1 VRRFFAAAVGSVLAL
16 AGFAG
21 VAQPSATI
29 DLIWKDNGTNEIGF
43 GGPGF
48 QEIQLNV
55 ILTAGPA
62 GSEGAGVSVD
72 FREFGAETLVLS
84 ASREFNDNPTP
95 ANTPSSGSD
104 SVLPIQGE
112 LPQIRETRVELINA
126 VCICDLGIGTGLEAG
141 QSHQLGYVT
150 FNVALLDRSVRYTIT
165 SDADGPSDGVLDG
178 DGNEILPKTEIT
190 FNSAFLEL
198 PEPGALPVLGSGIAV
213 LALVYRRR
221 RYSVEP

>member
-1 VRRFFAAAVGSVLAL
+1 VRSFFSAAAGSAVAL

-21 VAQPSATI
+21 TAHPSATI
-29 DLIWKDNGTNEIGF
+29 DLIWKDTGTNEIGF
-43 GGPGF
+43 GGSGY

-62 GSEGAGVSVD
+62 GSQGAGVSVD
-72 FREFGAETLVLS
+72 FTEFGAETLVLLP
-84 ASREFNDNPTP
+84 SREFNDVPTP
-95 ANTPSSGSD
+95 NNTPSVGRD
-104 SVLPIQGE
+104 SALPIELE

-150 FNVALLDRSVRYTIT
+150 FNVALLDRSRRYEIT

-178 DGNEILPKTEIT
+178 DGNEILPTTEIT

-198 PEPGALPVLGSGIAV
+198 PEPGALSVLGSGIAA
-213 LALVYRRR
+213 LALLYRRR
-221 RYSVEP
+221 RHSVEP

>member
-1 VRRFFAAAVGSVLAL
+1 MRQLIAAAVGSVVVL

-21 VAQPSATI
+21 VAHPSATI
-29 DLIWKDNGTNEIGF
+29 DLIWKDTGTNEIGF
-43 GGPGF
+43 GGSGF

-62 GSEGAGVSVD
+62 GSQGAGVSVD
-72 FREFGAETLVLS
+72 FTEFGAETLDLL
-84 ASREFNDNPTP
+84 ASREINDNPTP
-95 ANTPSSGSD
+95 ANTPSEGRD
-104 SVLPIQGE
+104 SALPIQLE
-112 LPQIRETRVELINA
+112 LPQIRETRVELINS
-126 VCICDLGIGTGLEAG
+126 VCFCDLGIGTGLEAG

-150 FNVALLDRSVRYTIT
+150 FNVALLDKSLRYTIT

-178 DGNEILPKTEIT
+178 DGNEILPVTEIT

-198 PEPGALPVLGSGIAV
+198 PEPGALPVLGSGIAA
-213 LALVYRRR
+213 LALMCRRR